1 MMKKEMGVRLETI
14 TQINALSLWRSNAKR
29 ERYMQ
34 RLQDIY
40 GYDQEKLKILE
51 DKLLKELYDYYRKLK
66 QKDD

>member
-1 MMKKEMGVRLETI
+1 
-14 TQINALSLWRSNAKR
+14 
-29 ERYMQ
+29 MQ

-51 DKLLKELYDYYRKLK
+51 DKLLKELYNYYRKLK